1 MKIFETE
8 VMPYDSRYLKRSINE
23 NINHSVLVNEN
34 YLNSLRLGRR
44 VKIDLS
50 WKKLLSSINLQQRFR
65 GHTRISDG

>member
-8 VMPYDSRYLKRSINE
+8 VMPYYSRYLKRSINE

-50 WKKLLSSINLQQRFR
+50 VKKLLSSINLQQRFR
-65 GHTRISDG
+65 RHTRISDG